1 MKRVLEN
8 GGSVHSV
15 RSDQA
20 EMIDFGVDEVAR
32 REEETA
38 VADLAVET
46 VNAREGFVADK
57 EAIFRAVE
65 IVLRLMAPHEGL
77 KGSTLKVGKTSSGR
91 TAENEAARRS
101 GATAFNCCC
110 FSTAYENR
118 CADVV
123 PRDVHWSP

>member
-1 MKRVLEN
+1 MKKVLEN
-8 GGSVHSV
+8 GGSVRSV
-15 RSDQA
+15 RSDRA

-32 REEETA
+32 REAET

-57 EAIFRAVE
+57 EAIFRVVE
-65 IVLRLMAPHEGL
+65 IVLLLRVPLEAL
-77 KGSTLKVGKTSSGR
+77 KGSTLKGGKTSSGM